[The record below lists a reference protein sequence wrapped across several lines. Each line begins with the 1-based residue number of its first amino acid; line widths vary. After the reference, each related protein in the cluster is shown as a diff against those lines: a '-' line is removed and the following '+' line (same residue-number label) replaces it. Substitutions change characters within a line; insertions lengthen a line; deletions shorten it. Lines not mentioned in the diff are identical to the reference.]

1 LSSSRSSR
9 SKTTVTATQKP
20 WGLACSTASIKRFQ
34 AAFGLLYLSDTS
46 EEEEQIIIEH
56 EI

>member
-1 LSSSRSSR
+1 MR
-9 SKTTVTATQKP
+9 KP
-20 WGLACSTASIKRFQ
+20 WGLACSAVSIKLFQ
-34 AAFGLLYLSDTS
+34 AAFGLLYMSNTS